1 MIKDLKNFLFK
12 GNVLD
17 LAVAVIIGGA
27 FGAVITSLV
36 EDVITPIIGMILG
49 QPDFSSIKIGSI
61 AIGNFINAVVSFLI
75 IGTVLFFIV
84 KAAERAMTVGKTN
97 ETVEEEPV
105 GPTQEELLIEIRDLL
120 AKK

>member
-84 KAAERAMTVGKTN
+84 KVAERAMTVGKTN